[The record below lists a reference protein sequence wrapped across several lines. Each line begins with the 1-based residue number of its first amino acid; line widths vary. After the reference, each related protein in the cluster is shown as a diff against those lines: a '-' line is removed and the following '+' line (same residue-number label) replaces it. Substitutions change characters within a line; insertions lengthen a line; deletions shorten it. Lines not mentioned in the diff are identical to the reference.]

1 MPIIGA
7 DDAVLPA
14 AILTP
19 RLRLRP
25 LAEKDLDQLVA
36 LIGDWE
42 VARWLARVPH
52 PYGADQAR
60 KFIAEI
66 ARRMEQLRE
75 IHYGVAL
82 REDDRLIGGLG
93 LVAGDRSDELGYWI
107 GRPYW
112 GRGYAGEALPP
123 LLSLAFNELERTCIF
138 ARILPD
144 NQGSRRLLEKLGFSY
159 EGDRLTHFP
168 IRARDMMLPHY
179 EMTATLWQARHG
191 TDGPSGETS

>member
-52 PYGADQAR
+52 PYGADQGR

-93 LVAGDRSDELGYWI
+93 LVAGDPSDELGYWI

-112 GRGYAGEALPP
+112 GQGYAGEALPP
-123 LLSLAFNELERTCIF
+123 LLSLAFNHLERSRIF

-144 NQGSRRLLEKLGFSY
+144 NHGSRRLLEKLGFSY

-179 EMTATLWQARHG
+179 EMTAALWQARHG
-191 TDGPSGETS
+191 TDGPVGETP